1 MRLYQIEDT
10 NPVEQKKGALLSVLS
25 MYAAKA
31 DSADKTLRM
40 PMNSLAQLM
49 QNLGFNIGY
58 EEFDKIMQQDPQIKN
73 IVQDYNQEY
82 VFLGPEQIKQ
92 AKSNDPEKA
101 RETVKKMAKRAA
113 LRRNN

>member
-10 NPVEQKKGALLSVLS
+10 DPVEQKKGALLSVLS

-40 PMNSLAQLM
+40 PMSSLAQLL

-58 EEFDKIMQQDPQIKN
+58 EEFDKIMQQDPELN
-73 IVQDYNQEY
+73 NFVQDYNQEY
-82 VFLGPEQIKQ
+82 VFLGPEQIEQ

-113 LRRNN
+113 LRRNT